1 MGEGY
6 RMRRR
11 DVGIFAGFPL
21 NRDKLAGEKGCY
33 NLPFHVWPGIL
44 LLRAEGCVQAP
55 EPPQASSRS
64 AVLGRLWPRLG
75 KGSARRNVK
84 AGKTRRLPANR
95 ASEPQQPVPPS
106 PEPWE
111 PGGALSLTS
120 SLKPLGRRTRASGR
134 HGLSFS
140 GRAQDWS
147 PTCPAGQSCRL
158 RHTQQAVHLR
168 KTGRSRAASRL

>member
-1 MGEGY
+1 
-6 RMRRR
+6 MRRR

-55 EPPQASSRS
+55 EPPQESSRS

-75 KGSARRNVK
+75 KGSARRNGK
-84 AGKTRRLPANR
+84 SRKTRRLPANR
-95 ASEPQQPVPPS
+95 ASEPLPPS

-140 GRAQDWS
+140 GRAQALES
-147 PTCPAGQSCRL
+147 HVPSGTELPLATHPA
-158 RHTQQAVHLR
+158 
-168 KTGRSRAASRL
+168 SRASP